1 MGIFSILAKTKILGW
16 LKMRSRK
23 NDIKFPE
30 TLDTTSDEHFKHKL
44 LEEIK
49 TLILK
54 ANHAGDDEQKEKSLT
69 KANNLTIQLV
79 MSYEKQGLYIAAK
92 SVQDTISNLKSKT
105 FKK

>member
-16 LKMRSRK
+16 LKMKSNK
-23 NDIKFPE
+23 NDIKCSE
-30 TLDTTSDEHFKHKL
+30 ILDTTSDKHFKHKL

-49 TLILK
+49 SLILN
-54 ANHAGDDEQKEKSLT
+54 ASITSDDEQKEKSLT

-79 MSYEKQGLYIAAK
+79 MSYEKQGRYIAAK
-92 SVQDTISNLKSKT
+92 SVQDTITNLKSKT